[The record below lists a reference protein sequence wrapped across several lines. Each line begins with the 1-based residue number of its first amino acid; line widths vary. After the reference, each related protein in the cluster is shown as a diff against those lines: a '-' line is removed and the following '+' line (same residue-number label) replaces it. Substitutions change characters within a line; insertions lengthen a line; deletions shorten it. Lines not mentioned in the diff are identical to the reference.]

1 VSAGPGEQEASERL
15 VTLVH
20 DLRTPLAIVL
30 GFAELLEKR
39 GEELTP
45 TQRQEYIER
54 LAAAAAEIRD
64 LLDAER
70 AGRVSGRAG

>member
-1 VSAGPGEQEASERL
+1 MADPPDELGKSERM

-20 DLRTPLAIVL
+20 DLRTPLAIVI
-30 GFAELLEKR
+30 GFAELLDKR

-45 TQRQEYIER
+45 TQRHEYIER
-54 LAAAAAEIRD
+54 VSAAAAEIRD

-70 AGRVSGRAG
+70 AGRVSGRA